1 VGHGEDLWDTRG
13 AKRQKSYLKNFLAR
27 SFSPTFAS
35 LKNNAVAAFSTA
47 YIYIIHTYINT
58 HTRCA
63 ADERRR
69 RKTKGFYPLG
79 DGTIESSPHE
89 KKKKKRR
96 KKKGERERERELR
109 ELKVRIHIYFKKR

>member
-79 DGTIESSPHE
+79 DGTIESKSRRE
-89 KKKKKRR
+89 KEEV
-96 KKKGERERERELR
+96 KKGGRERER
-109 ELKVRIHIYFKKR
+109 IA